1 MKFLSILRASAAC
14 TFIAIIT
21 PAAAEEAADTTI
33 IVTGR
38 VAADLA
44 RQMSLPS
51 GTDSINIPTITTGNV
66 VSA

>member
-14 TFIAIIT
+14 SFIAIIT

-38 VAADLA
+38 VAADEAEISVGSGLA
-44 RQMSLPS
+44 ALPPPAIGPPS
-51 GTDSINIPTITTGNV
+51 
-66 VSA
+66 